1 MAIQLHPTIAVHP
14 GAFLRAEIVAPA
26 GLTVT
31 ALAAHFGVT
40 RAALSAVLN
49 GRAAL
54 SAEMALRFEQAF
66 GVRADT
72 MMRMQSAYELAQ
84 ARLHG
89 AVRIERLTE
98 AA

>member
-1 MAIQLHPTIAVHP
+1 MAIQMHPSIAVHP
-14 GAFLRAEIVAPA
+14 GEFLRAEIVAPA

-31 ALAAHFGVT
+31 ALADHFGVT

-72 MMRMQSAYELAQ
+72 MMRMQSAYDLAQ
-84 ARLHG
+84 ARLRG
-89 AVRIERLTE
+89 GVKVERLPE

>member
-1 MAIQLHPTIAVHP
+1 MAIQLHPSIVAHP
-14 GAFLRAEIVAPA
+14 GAFLRAEIVEPA

-31 ALAAHFGVT
+31 ALAEHFGVT

-49 GRAAL
+49 QRAAL

-66 GVRADT
+66 GIRADT
-72 MMRMQSAYELAQ
+72 MMRMQSAHDLAQ
-84 ARLHG
+84 ARLRG
-89 AVRIERLTE
+89 GVKVTRLAE